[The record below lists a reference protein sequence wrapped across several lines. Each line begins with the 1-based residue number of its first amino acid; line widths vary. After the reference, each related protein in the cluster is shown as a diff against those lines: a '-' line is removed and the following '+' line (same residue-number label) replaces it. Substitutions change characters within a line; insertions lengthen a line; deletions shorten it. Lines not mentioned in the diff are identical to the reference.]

1 MVPVIVLERVKF
13 GIIVVMVMMRIGGKG
28 FSNDENVYDSN
39 DDSDDI
45 SGDNYGIGG
54 NVALISND
62 YNCSVVDYYEGNGD
76 IDNSDEYDGDS
87 GINGEQSTFPSAITA
102 LH

>member
-1 MVPVIVLERVKF
+1 M
-13 GIIVVMVMMRIGGKG
+13 GGKG

-45 SGDNYGIGG
+45 SGDNDGIGS
-54 NVALISND
+54 NVALITND
-62 YNCSVVDYYEGNGD
+62 DNGSVVDYYDGNSD
-76 IDNSDEYDGDS
+76 NVNSDEYDGDS